1 LRALAELSGGAQL
14 LALADRHPDIAL
26 VGGAVRDLLLGRRP
40 RELDVSVAAGAG
52 DLARELAAS
61 LPPER
66 WQDGRRAEPTVHER
80 FGTAS
85 IAWIDG
91 QADFAQRRSET
102 YAHPGALPDVQP
114 AGMEADLARRDFT
127 VNAIALIL
135 AGAHRG
141 RLIAHDN
148 ALEDLAAGRARVL
161 HERSFQDDPT
171 RLLRLAR
178 YTARLGLDIEPTT
191 LALAR
196 TALDSGAL
204 KDISGG
210 RIGTELWLAAR
221 EPQDGAFTVL
231 DELGV
236 LSALGLPS
244 PYDRDLAQ
252 EAVALAPADADVAT
266 VRLAVLF
273 HAPASERAAGREIMD
288 HLEFAAEAR
297 DRVLEGAFGVDAL
310 AGALVTAR
318 RPSELRALMAARPVE
333 ACTIAGALAAR
344 RDPQAGALARSWLE
358 QLRHVTLQIDGED
371 LIAAGLPAGP
381 EIGRRLRRA
390 LDSKLDGEV
399 DGRREEELRVAL
411 EEAP

>member
-1 LRALAELSGGAQL
+1 
-14 LALADRHPDIAL
+14 
-26 VGGAVRDLLLGRRP
+26 VRDLLLGRRP
-40 RELDVSVAAGAG
+40 RELDVSVAAGAA

-66 WQDGRRAEPTVHER
+66 WQDGHSAEPTVHER

-85 IAWIDG
+85 IAWSDG

-127 VNAIALIL
+127 VNAIALVL

-141 RLIAHDN
+141 RLIAHDG
-148 ALEDLAAGRARVL
+148 ALEDLVEGRARVL
-161 HERSFQDDPT
+161 HDRSFQDDPT

-178 YTARLGLDIEPTT
+178 YTARLGLEIEPAT

-196 TALDSGAL
+196 QALDSGAL
-204 KDISGG
+204 QDVSGG

-236 LSALGLPS
+236 LSALGLLS
-244 PYDRDLAQ
+244 PYDHELTQ
-252 EAVALAPADADVAT
+252 EAVALAPADADVAI

-273 HAPASERAAGREIMD
+273 HGSARDRAAGREIMD
-288 HLEFAAEAR
+288 RLEFPAEAR

-310 AGALVTAR
+310 ADALLTAR
-318 RPSELRALMAARPVE
+318 KPSELHALMAARPVE
-333 ACTIAGALAAR
+333 ACAIAGALAAR
-344 RDPQAGALARSWLE
+344 RDPQAGVAARSWLE

-390 LDSKLDGEV
+390 LDSKLDGEI

-411 EEAP
+411 EGAP